1 MIISY
6 FGKEVDLGKVI
17 ELTDITIAGY
27 SKTFEVY
34 TANGCHTFDLMA
46 TSLRWFFTDIND
58 RDDLAYPNDEADKLI
73 DLKTIKTNP
82 KEMIEDQFYYIHKQI
97 ENMLNYEKTH
107 K

>member
-17 ELTDITIAGY
+17 ELTDITIAEY

-34 TANGCHTFDLMA
+34 TANVCHTFDLMA